1 MIAKV
6 GINDFLRF
14 RRMALRAI
22 KVEDFAGQ
30 LSRNARLAKIRVR
43 MKL

>member
-6 GINDFLRF
+6 GINGFLRF

-22 KVEDFAGQ
+22 KVEDVVGP
-30 LSRNARLAKIRVR
+30 LSRNAKLTRIRVR